1 MAKRNKRRNKKVV
14 VTAPVVVATPV
25 TPVVESV
32 YVPKRDRFAEAINT
46 MAGYID
52 AFVGLFY
59 KVA

>member
-1 MAKRNKRRNKKVV
+1 MAKRNKRRNQKVV
-14 VTAPVVVATPV
+14 AIKAPVQV
-25 TPVVESV
+25 TPIVESV

-52 AFVGLFY
+52 AFVSLFY